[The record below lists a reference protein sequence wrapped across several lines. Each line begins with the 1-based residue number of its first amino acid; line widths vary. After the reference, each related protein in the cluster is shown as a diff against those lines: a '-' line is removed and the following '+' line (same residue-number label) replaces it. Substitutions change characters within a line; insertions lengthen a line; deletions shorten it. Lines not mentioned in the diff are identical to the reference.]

1 MAFLD
6 SFPNEI
12 FIEILSFLSYQD
24 VASTCRVSRHF
35 QAISE
40 PLLYHTGLLVS
51 EPGLYPPTH
60 ESDVHIFLRTLLTPG
75 REQLTNYVHTLAW
88 YHEGLESAHP
98 LDDLVTAAASRLGL
112 NLPLGSEGA
121 HMVILLHILPRL
133 QILSLS
139 ASDGHGVFQNFMD
152 GLHTLQPNT
161 ALPLGL
167 QTVREV
173 RWYKGS
179 FVSPKSLL
187 TLFSLPSIHTLDV
200 MLQGDIDSDVLFPEA
215 AATAAVGSS
224 AVTRLKIRYDDTL
237 PSSVA
242 HILGIPRGLKHFSY
256 CGTEN
261 IDLDIKAFG
270 IALEPVKGSLEKLRL
285 RFGHNFYGSGSHP
298 ATDTICSLREWPVL
312 ETVSCA
318 LSPLLGKGPQHE
330 CPRSLADV
338 LPAGI
343 RELKVLY
350 DRHWSVAEVVQVV
363 VVLLGQKQAMV
374 PRLRKVTVLRDQMK
388 SVEMMETLKAACEAA
403 NVELMKDRWSG
414 PNIRRNTMYAG
425 Y

>member
-24 VASTCRVSRHF
+24 VASTCRVSHHF

-51 EPGLYPPTH
+51 EPGLNPPSH
-60 ESDVHIFLRTLLTPG
+60 QSDAQIFLRTLLTPG
-75 REQLTNYVHTLAW
+75 REQLTNFVRTLAW
-88 YHEGLESAHP
+88 YHDGVESAHP
-98 LDDLVTAAASRLGL
+98 LDSLATAAASRLGL
-112 NLPLGSEGA
+112 NFPLGSEGA
-121 HMVILLHILPRL
+121 HIVILLHILPRL

-139 ASDGHGVFQNFMD
+139 ASDDHGVFQNFMD
-152 GLHTLQPNT
+152 ELHTPQPNT
-161 ALPLGL
+161 ELPLGL
-167 QTVREV
+167 RTVREV

-187 TLFSLPSIHTLDV
+187 TLFRLPSIRIMDV
-200 MLQGDIDSDVLFPEA
+200 MLRGDIDTDVLFPEA

-237 PSSVA
+237 PSSMA
-242 HILGIPRGLKHFSY
+242 HILRIPCALKRLSY

-270 IALEPVKGSLEKLRL
+270 TALEPLKGTLEKLRL
-285 RFGHNFYGSGSHP
+285 RFGHNFYGSDSHP

-312 ETVSCA
+312 EAVSCA

-330 CPRSLADV
+330 CPRLLADV
-338 LPAGI
+338 LPARI
-343 RELKVLY
+343 RELKVLH

-374 PRLRKVTVLRDQMK
+374 PRLRKVTVLRDHKKSLQM
-388 SVEMMETLKAACEAA
+388 MQTLEAACKAA

-414 PNIRRNTMYAG
+414 PNIRRNTMYPG